1 MYIFYRIQNIQAMH
15 INQNLFKELAAQ
27 ANAMNVANGGLAQPM
42 FQVETTETGIMIKV
56 MVPSL
61 GEEAYHVQVNQDN
74 LIIYT
79 VYHGS
84 EQAIASNSQPTLV
97 QQYPLPVKVD
107 KARIDAHYE
116 NKALTVHLPFLSD
129 EDQKPRDIDIRRDNY

>member
-1 MYIFYRIQNIQAMH
+1 MS
-15 INQNLFKELAAQ
+15 
-27 ANAMNVANGGLAQPM
+27 MN
-42 FQVETTETGIMIKV
+42 
-56 MVPSL
+56 
-61 GEEAYHVQVNQDN
+61 N